1 MAASAAVALVVV
13 ILAVVISLL
22 GGNQE
27 QQPET
32 SGPAV
37 PEGMVLVNDIY
48 EGERLVPD
56 FDMPLNEYSPEDFVE
71 EKRPDPLYR
80 RRSGGRGGRL

>member
-1 MAASAAVALVVV
+1 MASRHHKQQLHPTLVAASAAVALVVV

-56 FDMPLNEYSPEDFVE
+56 FDMPLNE
-71 EKRPDPLYR
+71 
-80 RRSGGRGGRL
+80 